1 MFALRLQNIW
11 SRLLYLCIRKRS
23 WVILKDETAVVQLSP
38 VFRTRSICNTIG
50 VGKLWWSILMA
61 NAQINLFVVFLKYH
75 WETNLSSYLSFYSV
89 KKKSVLFKPREKTN
103 TNVDSKTNPKT
114 FILTYRHQSDDPT
127 KEDKPTKKK
136 SHLDNDRKILYTRN
150 LSQKK
155 AYKGE
160 LGFKCGVSRCAV
172 LPLRS
177 QDSML
182 GHDKESFYIS
192 LPQTMLEI
200 ITCLKNTGIQV
211 KDFKR
216 RERLQA
222 ILLTPTYTLCSSFW
236 QLQFT
241 PNYMRKIEM
250 TKKRFWHALVDDRN

>member
-136 SHLDNDRKILYTRN
+136 SHLDNDRKIH
-150 LSQKK
+150 SKSVAKK
-155 AYKGE
+155 
-160 LGFKCGVSRCAV
+160 
-172 LPLRS
+172 
-177 QDSML
+177 
-182 GHDKESFYIS
+182 
-192 LPQTMLEI
+192 
-200 ITCLKNTGIQV
+200 GIQGGVGFQMRSV
-211 KDFKR
+211 KVCSLTSALA
-216 RERLQA
+216 RLDAGTRQG
-222 ILLTPTYTLCSSFW
+222 ILLY
-236 QLQFT
+236 QLA
-241 PNYMRKIEM
+241 PNNARNNYMF
-250 TKKRFWHALVDDRN
+250 KKYRNPGEGF